1 MKKTKNLFAC
11 FTDVRAIVSMALFI
25 ALSIIFGKFLA
36 FNLTSSIRISLENLP
51 IIVAAAAYGPIAG
64 AVVAA
69 IADLIGCV
77 MVGYT
82 INPIITMGAV
92 VIGLVAG
99 TLSQINCNKLFKSII
114 IVLPAHFFGSVITKT
129 IGLYVYFKLPFWLT
143 FASRAGVYAITAVAE
158 IIILYILFSQKIIQK
173 FGGLRK
179 K

>member
-1 MKKTKNLFAC
+1 MKKSKSLFAC

-51 IIVAAAAYGPIAG
+51 IIAVAAAYGPIAG

-69 IADLIGCV
+69 TADLIGCV

-82 INPIITMGAV
+82 INPIITMGAIA
-92 VIGLVAG
+92 IGLVAG
-99 TLSQINCNKLFKSII
+99 SLSQINCNKCLKSII
-114 IVLPAHFFGSVITKT
+114 SVVPAHIIGSVIIKT
-129 IGLYVYFKLPFWLT
+129 IGLYVYYKLPFWLT
-143 FASRAGVYAITAVAE
+143 LASRAGIYAITAVAE

>member
-1 MKKTKNLFAC
+1 MKKSKKLFAC
-11 FTDVRAIVSMALFI
+11 FTDVHSVVAMALFI

-36 FNLTSSIRISLENLP
+36 FNLTSSLRISFENLP
-51 IIVAAAAYGPIAG
+51 IIVAAVAYGPIAG

-69 IADLIGCV
+69 TADLIGCV

-92 VIGLVAG
+92 TIGLVAG
-99 TLSQINCNKLFKSII
+99 TLSQINCNKFAKSII
-114 IVLPAHFFGSVITKT
+114 TVLPAHIFGSVVIKT

-143 FASRAGVYAITAVAE
+143 FASRAGIYAVTAIAE
-158 IIILYILFSQKIIQK
+158 IIIIYILLSQKIIQK